1 MKTQLL
7 KSEGHFNTTDFC
19 LAISLNCLGFKVVA
33 IDRENESS
41 RKFAFVFAVS
51 ERLNDCI
58 AKYIQNQLKVD
69 PIAFYSASR
78 ELKSRMR
85 LEKIYEV

>member
-7 KSEGHFNTTDFC
+7 KSEKHFNTSDFC

-33 IDRENESS
+33 IDREFTNSN
-41 RKFAFVFAVS
+41 KFVFVFGVS
-51 ERLNDCI
+51 MELNECI
-58 AKYIQNQLKVD
+58 SKYIQNQLKVN
-69 PIAFYSASR
+69 PIAFYSSSR

-85 LEKIYEV
+85 LDKIYEV